1 MALFNKLLGRD
12 EREEKLK
19 QEIKSL
25 ELRKESILASINGEI
40 ANLQAEQRN
49 ILLEAGKY
57 GFESWDKDKKEV
69 SLVSFFEKV
78 QELDGKI
85 EAQETKKKEMTERYD
100 EEIKLIA
107 NNLNFGSMNVGT
119 PAVASGSSASCPN
132 CGAGIASDDVFCQNC
147 GTKLK

>member
-1 MALFNKLLGRD
+1 MALFNKLLGKD
-12 EREEKLK
+12 DREEKLK
-19 QEIKSL
+19 QEINSL
-25 ELRKESILASINGEI
+25 EFRKESILATINGEI
-40 ANLQAEQRN
+40 ANLQTEQRN

-57 GFESWDKDKKEV
+57 GFESWSADKTEV
-69 SLVSFFEKV
+69 SLISFFEKV

-132 CGAGIASDDVFCQNC
+132 CGAGIASDDFFCQNC

>member
-1 MALFNKLLGRD
+1 MALFNKLLGKD
-12 EREEKLK
+12 DREEKLK

-78 QELDGKI
+78 KEIDGKI
-85 EAQETKKKEMTERYD
+85 EAQETKKKEMTDRYD

-107 NNLNFGSMNVGT
+107 NNLNSGSVSAGT
-119 PAVASGSSASCPN
+119 PAVTGGSASCPN